1 MGDNGTPKRQHYVIL
16 LRRRSRMT
24 RISSHHL
31 LGASRRLPPRITL
44 LASSHKYKVKEE
56 RKRILKLSVK
66 KLRAIE
72 DPEAFLTRSVLINN
86 TLKRLQTEVR
96 EEKASKKTID
106 YNPSPYSFYSI
117 EKAYREEM
125 ERLDSNGNKESTSS
139 LSSQGRLDNAAPQ
152 QEELNLELHDTNQEM
167 FEADDEADSDES
179 SASSSSSSSSEEDSD
194 EEMTSNQS
202 SSSLENNLADQ
213 PKNNSLEDDLLSEVY
228 MPTPPPPQMI
238 GSIDDVDCID
248 LKPSRPSTPV
258 PWSKPNPSAEAV
270 MKSSCDNNEADLLSE
285 AVRTECWT
293 KPVDTPVSQQ
303 SSLLNGNTNSV
314 TSKSTLTSN
323 SVNTQSW
330 PNLPDL
336 SWPSYTP
343 SANANTS
350 SSHSGSITATV
361 ATSVAASEAT
371 NFQPNITVPSCS
383 SHKENLYN
391 SNSSQLSEKCYS
403 CGQSSLFQSEL
414 QSVVF
419 NSLIASL
426 ET

>member
-1 MGDNGTPKRQHYVIL
+1 
-16 LRRRSRMT
+16 
-24 RISSHHL
+24 
-31 LGASRRLPPRITL
+31 
-44 LASSHKYKVKEE
+44 
-56 RKRILKLSVK
+56 
-66 KLRAIE
+66 
-72 DPEAFLTRSVLINN
+72 
-86 TLKRLQTEVR
+86 
-96 EEKASKKTID
+96 
-106 YNPSPYSFYSI
+106 
-117 EKAYREEM
+117 
-125 ERLDSNGNKESTSS
+125 
-139 LSSQGRLDNAAPQ
+139 
-152 QEELNLELHDTNQEM
+152 
-167 FEADDEADSDES
+167 
-179 SASSSSSSSSEEDSD
+179 
-194 EEMTSNQS
+194 
-202 SSSLENNLADQ
+202 
-213 PKNNSLEDDLLSEVY
+213 

-303 SSLLNGNTNSV
+303 SSLINNGLTSNSV

-343 SANANTS
+343 SASASSHTS
-350 SSHSGSITATV
+350 SSHSGSITAVATTV
-361 ATSVAASEAT
+361 AAASEAAST
-371 NFQPNITVPSCS
+371 FQPNITVPSCS

>member
-1 MGDNGTPKRQHYVIL
+1 M
-16 LRRRSRMT
+16 LRNMT
-24 RISSHHL
+24 RISNHHL

-44 LASSHKYKVKEE
+44 LASSSKYKVKEE

-96 EEKASKKTID
+96 EEKNLSKKSLD

-125 ERLDSNGNKESTSS
+125 ERLDSNGNPESTSS
-139 LSSQGRLDNAAPQ
+139 LSQGRLDSSDSV
-152 QEELNLELHDTNQEM
+152 EMSVDTVQSD
-167 FEADDEADSDES
+167 FLEADDEADSDS
-179 SASSSSSSSSEEDSD
+179 SSGSSSSSSSDDDSD
-194 EEMTSNQS
+194 GETETQNSAVKKEES
-202 SSSLENNLADQ
+202 SSTS
-213 PKNNSLEDDLLSEVY
+213 SLEDDLLSEVY
-228 MPTPPPPQMI
+228 MPTPPPPPQMI
-238 GSIDDVDCID
+238 GSIDEDIE
-248 LKPSRPSTPV
+248 LKPSRPLTPV
-258 PWSKPNPSAEAV
+258 PWATNSNPSAEAV
-270 MKSSCDNNEADLLSE
+270 MKSTCDSNEADFLSE

-293 KPVDTPVSQQ
+293 KPVDTDPVSPVT
-303 SSLLNGNTNSV
+303 SNV

-323 SVNTQSW
+323 SVNTVQSW
-330 PNLPDL
+330 PHLPDL

-343 SANANTS
+343 SASANVTS
-350 SSHSGSITATV
+350 TAST
-361 ATSVAASEAT
+361 ASEAVQA

-383 SHKENLYN
+383 SISHKENLYN
-391 SNSSQLSEKCYS
+391 SNSSQSAASASAAAASAAASNLSEKCYS

>member
-1 MGDNGTPKRQHYVIL
+1 
-16 LRRRSRMT
+16 MT

-125 ERLDSNGNKESTSS
+125 ERLDSNGNNESTSS
-139 LSSQGRLDNAAPQ
+139 LSSQGRLDNATPQ
-152 QEELNLELHDTNQEM
+152 QEELNTNLQLHDTNQEM

-202 SSSLENNLADQ
+202 SSSLENNLANQ

-303 SSLLNGNTNSV
+303 SSLINNGLTSNSV

-343 SANANTS
+343 SASASNHTS
-350 SSHSGSITATV
+350 SSHSGSITAVATTV
-361 ATSVAASEAT
+361 AAASEAAST
-371 NFQPNITVPSCS
+371 FQPNITVPSCS

>member
-1 MGDNGTPKRQHYVIL
+1 
-16 LRRRSRMT
+16 MT
-24 RISSHHL
+24 RISNHHL
-31 LGASRRLPPRITL
+31 LGASRRLPPRLTL

-96 EEKASKKTID
+96 EEKASKKTTTGPID

-125 ERLDSNGNKESTSS
+125 ERLDSNGNSTESTSS
-139 LSSQGRLDNAAPQ
+139 LSQGRLDNAAAAAAT
-152 QEELNLELHDTNQEM
+152 TNENNAVEFNDNEAEM
-167 FEADDEADSDES
+167 FEADDEADDSDS
-179 SASSSSSSSSEEDSD
+179 SASSSSSSSSEEESD
-194 EEMTSNQS
+194 NEETNQS
-202 SSSLENNLADQ
+202 GGNSAENGLALNQ
-213 PKNNSLEDDLLSEVY
+213 PKNTSLEDDLLSEVY

-238 GSIDDVDCID
+238 GSIDDVDIE
-248 LKPSRPSTPV
+248 LKPTRPSTPV

-270 MKSSCDNNEADLLSE
+270 MKSSCDNNEADFLSE

-293 KPVDTPVSQQ
+293 KPVDTPVSQ
-303 SSLLNGNTNSV
+303 SLSQLTNSV

-330 PNLPDL
+330 PHLPDL

-343 SANANTS
+343 SANAT
-350 SSHSGSITATV
+350 
-361 ATSVAASEAT
+361 TSVTNGGSSTASEAAP
-371 NFQPNITVPSCS
+371 FQPNITVPSCS

>member
-1 MGDNGTPKRQHYVIL
+1 MGVDNGTPKRQHYVIL
-16 LRRRSRMT
+16 LTAVARMT
-24 RISSHHL
+24 RISNHHL

-72 DPEAFLTRSVLINN
+72 DREAFLTRSVLINN

-96 EEKASKKTID
+96 EEKASKKTAID

-125 ERLDSNGNKESTSS
+125 ERLDSNGNNESTSS
-139 LSSQGRLDNAAPQ
+139 LSQGRLDNATAQ
-152 QEELNLELHDTNQEM
+152 QEELNNQEM

-179 SASSSSSSSSEEDSD
+179 SASSSSSSSSEEESD
-194 EEMTSNQS
+194 EEMVNQES
-202 SSSLENNLADQ
+202 SIDNANQ
-213 PKNNSLEDDLLSEVY
+213 IKNSSLEDDLLSEVY

-238 GSIDDVDCID
+238 GSIDDVDID
-248 LKPSRPSTPV
+248 LKPIRPSTPV